1 MKFATRLYVG
11 FGLMITTMTILLL
24 LNISNP
30 TKQNQEMNELVQ
42 EHYEIIKRLHVIRVE
57 TFFLSS
63 DITDASKIDIKG
75 KSVDERL
82 MTINESVN
90 ILKQFNVNE
99 EEKKQLSQ
107 LTRQVEEYEE
117 LFKRM
122 AIVRS
127 MNRELDENTVEKINS
142 SRDSIFNLSTELI
155 SEQEVI
161 MDKTMKNTEERLH
174 LVINVG
180 IASII
185 CGIVIGLVLSIWSIR
200 AITVRLRRV
209 RNVMNSVENGSEQM
223 PRIKIIKKDEIGEIA
238 IAYNQMAASLET
250 HEKKERLYKESIETK
265 NWLKTQLAELSA
277 LAQEVLDITGLG
289 ERYIQALV
297 PTVAASYGVIY
308 IKKEGDRPF
317 LEKLAAYGDHIGRQ
331 RVELGEGLVGQC
343 LLDGKPIRLHDIPD
357 NYIKI
362 SSGLGEAE
370 PRSIIILPIQ
380 LNDEVLAVLEIASI
394 YEFTEFHD
402 ELLQKATEQLGIIL
416 NRIQKQMQ
424 VHQLLEETQTL
435 NDELQSQSEELQL
448 QQEELR
454 TINEE
459 LETQYKQAE
468 QRSEDL
474 QKAKLALEEKTQQL
488 LLSSQY
494 KSEFLA
500 NMSHEL
506 RTPLNSLLIL
516 AQILEENKEGNL
528 TEKQIQYANTIHSS
542 GKDLLDI
549 INEILDISKI
559 ESGKVDPQIS
569 EIDIRGIISLID
581 NQFSAMAEQKG
592 IRFEVSI
599 DEDVP
604 SIIYSDEQ
612 KIYQI
617 LKNLVANALK
627 FTEYGIV
634 KVKAYRYISITNPQR
649 SEFIA
654 FSVTDTGIGIPKE
667 KQELIFEAFQQADGT
682 TSRKYGGTGLG
693 LSISKG
699 LADLLG
705 GIITVN
711 SNQNKGSEFTF
722 ILPLLIGSNETH
734 FIDERKETAAAVES
748 KGIHQMNAEVLEYS
762 GDEPPVFED
771 ELLTANENYLTG
783 KHILLVDDD
792 MRNVFALTTTLESVG
807 IHVHFAENG
816 REAIEVLR
824 KKPNIDL
831 VLMDIMM
838 PEMDGYDAMKKIRE
852 QPVFENLPIIA
863 LTAKAMKDD
872 REKCINAG
880 ASDYISKPVYIE
892 QLLSLLKVWLYQ

>member
-1 MKFATRLYVG
+1 
-11 FGLMITTMTILLL
+11 MTILLL
-24 LNISNP
+24 LNISIP

-42 EHYEIIKRLHVIRVE
+42 ENYEKIKRLHVIRVE

-63 DITDASKIDIKG
+63 EITGPSGKDIESKSIDEK
-75 KSVDERL
+75 L
-82 MTINESVN
+82 MTIDENVS
-90 ILKQFNVNE
+90 ILKQLNTSVQE
-99 EEKKQLSQ
+99 GKELSHLTKQVQ
-107 LTRQVEEYEE
+107 EYAE
-117 LFKRM
+117 LIKRM
-122 AIVRS
+122 SLVKS
-127 MNRELDENTVEKINS
+127 MSGDIDEKSMEIMNS
-142 SRDSIFNLSTELI
+142 SRDSIFNLTTEFI
-155 SEQEVI
+155 NEQEAI
-161 MDKTMKNTEERLH
+161 MDQTMKNTQERLH
-174 LVINVG
+174 LVIKLG

-185 CGIVIGLVLSIWSIR
+185 IGLFIGAVLSIWSIR
-200 AITVRLRRV
+200 AITIRLSRV
-209 RNVMNSVENGSEQM
+209 KNVMNRVENGSEQL

-238 IAYNQMAASLET
+238 IAYNQMAAALES
-250 HEKKERLYKESIETK
+250 HEKKERIYKESIEIK

-277 LAQEVLDITGLG
+277 LAIDVLDLTALG

-297 PTVAASYGVIY
+297 PIVEANYGVIY
-308 IKKEGDRPF
+308 IKKEGDRPS
-317 LEKLAAYGDHIGRQ
+317 LEKLASYGANTGKERI
-331 RVELGEGLVGQC
+331 ECGEGLAGQC
-343 LLDGKPIRLHDIPD
+343 LLDGKPIKLRDIPE

-362 SSGLGEAE
+362 SSGLGETI
-370 PRSIIILPIQ
+370 PRSVMILPIQ
-380 LNDEVLAVLEIASI
+380 LNDEVLAVLEVASI
-394 YEFTEFHD
+394 YDFTEFHE
-402 ELLQKATEQLGIIL
+402 ELLQKATEQLGTIL

-424 VHQLLEETQTL
+424 VHHLLEETQTL

-459 LETQYKQAE
+459 LEIQYKQAE
-468 QRSEDL
+468 QKSKDL
-474 QKAKLALEEKTQQL
+474 QKAKLALEEKTREL

-516 AQILEENKEGNL
+516 SQILEENKEGNL
-528 TEKQIQYANTIHSS
+528 TKKQIQYANTIYSS

-559 ESGKVDPQIS
+559 ESGKVDSQIS
-569 EIDIRGIISLID
+569 EIDIKGILTFI
-581 NQFSAMAEQKG
+581 NHQFTAIAEQKD
-592 IRFEVSI
+592 IQFDVTI
-599 DEDVP
+599 QDDVP
-604 SIIYSDEQ
+604 LIVYSDEQ

-627 FTEYGIV
+627 FTEEGSV
-634 KVKAYRYISITNPQR
+634 KINVFRSISISNLER
-649 SEFIA
+649 NEFIA
-654 FSVTDTGIGIPKE
+654 FSVSDTGIGIPPE

-705 GIITVN
+705 GYITVN
-711 SNQNKGSEFTF
+711 SNEENGSEFTF
-722 ILPLLIGSNETH
+722 FLPAITNMDENVLT
-734 FIDERKETAAAVES
+734 ERKEIAASVES
-748 KGIHQMNAEVLEYS
+748 TVLYPLNDKRDFLDGSVNYEAEIIVEK
-762 GDEPPVFED
+762 EN
-771 ELLTANENYLTG
+771 LLSG

-816 REAIEVLR
+816 REALDILQE
-824 KKPNIDL
+824 KPFVDL
-831 VLMDIMM
+831 ILMDIMM
-838 PEMDGYDAMKKIRE
+838 PEMDGYDAMRKIRE
-852 QPVFENLPIIA
+852 QPQFEKLPIIA

-880 ASDYISKPVYIE
+880 ASDYISKPVNIE

>member
-11 FGLMITTMTILLL
+11 FGLGIMLMTILLL
-24 LNISNP
+24 LNISIP
-30 TKQNQEMNELVQ
+30 TKQNREMNELVQ

-63 DITDASKIDIKG
+63 DISGSSKIDIKG
-75 KSVDERL
+75 NSVDERL
-82 MTINESVN
+82 LTINESVN
-90 ILKQFNVNE
+90 ILKQFKVNE
-99 EEKKQLSQ
+99 KEKEQLHR
-107 LTRQVEEYEE
+107 LTSQVEEYAE
-117 LFKRM
+117 LLKRM
-122 AIVRS
+122 AIVKS
-127 MNRELDENTVEKINS
+127 MNKEVDENTVEKINK

-155 SEQEVI
+155 SEQEII
-161 MDKTMKNTEERLH
+161 MDQTMKNTEERLH
-174 LVINVG
+174 LVIKVG

-185 CGIVIGLVLSIWSIR
+185 SGIVMGMLLSIWSIR
-200 AITVRLRRV
+200 TITMRLRRV
-209 RNVMNSVENGSEQM
+209 KNVMNSVENGSEQL

-238 IAYNQMAASLET
+238 IAYNQMAAALET

-277 LAQEVLDITGLG
+277 LAQDVLDISGLG

-297 PTVAASYGVIY
+297 PIVKASYGVIY
-308 IKKEGDRPF
+308 IKKEGDLPF
-317 LEKLAAYGDHIGRQ
+317 LEKLASYGDKMGRK
-331 RVELGEGLVGQC
+331 RVEYGEGLVGQC
-343 LLDGKPIRLHDIPD
+343 LLDGKPIRLHDIPE

-362 SSGLGEAE
+362 SSGLGESE
-370 PRSIIILPIQ
+370 PRSIMILPIQ

-459 LETQYKQAE
+459 LESQYKQAE

-542 GKDLLDI
+542 GKDLLGI

-569 EIDIRGIISLID
+569 EIDIRGIIFLIN

-592 IRFEVSI
+592 IHFEVSI

-604 SIIYSDEQ
+604 STIYSDEQ

-627 FTEYGIV
+627 FTDEGSVRV
-634 KVKAYRYISITNPQR
+634 KVYRSISTSNPEGLE
-649 SEFIA
+649 SLA
-654 FSVTDTGIGIPKE
+654 FSVSDTGIGIAKE
-667 KQELIFEAFQQADGT
+667 KLELIFEAFQQADGT

-699 LADLLG
+699 LAALLG
-705 GIITVN
+705 GMITVN
-711 SNQNKGSEFTF
+711 SNEDKGSEFIF
-722 ILPLLIGSNETH
+722 ILPVTI
-734 FIDERKETAAAVES
+734 VES
-748 KGIHQMNAEVLEYS
+748 NAATHTTERNEV
-762 GDEPPVFED
+762 
-771 ELLTANENYLTG
+771 
-783 KHILLVDDD
+783 
-792 MRNVFALTTTLESVG
+792 R
-807 IHVHFAENG
+807 
-816 REAIEVLR
+816 
-824 KKPNIDL
+824 
-831 VLMDIMM
+831 
-838 PEMDGYDAMKKIRE
+838 
-852 QPVFENLPIIA
+852 
-863 LTAKAMKDD
+863 
-872 REKCINAG
+872 
-880 ASDYISKPVYIE
+880 
-892 QLLSLLKVWLYQ
+892 QLLRRAGI

>member
-11 FGLMITTMTILLL
+11 FGLGIMMMTILLL
-24 LNISNP
+24 LNISIP

-63 DITDASKIDIKG
+63 DISGSSKIDIKG

-82 MTINESVN
+82 TTINESVN
-90 ILKQFNVNE
+90 ILKQFKVNE
-99 EEKKQLSQ
+99 KEEEQLHR
-107 LTRQVEEYEE
+107 LTRQVEEYAE
-117 LFKRM
+117 LYKRM
-122 AIVRS
+122 ALVKS
-127 MNRELDENTVEKINS
+127 MNSEIDENTVKKINS

-155 SEQEVI
+155 NEQEII
-161 MDKTMKNTEERLH
+161 MDQTMKNTEERLH
-174 LVINVG
+174 FVIKVG
-180 IASII
+180 AASII
-185 CGIVIGLVLSIWSIR
+185 SGIVIGMLLSIWSIR
-200 AITVRLRRV
+200 AITVRLGRV
-209 RNVMNSVENGSEQM
+209 KNVMNSVENGSEQL

-238 IAYNQMAASLET
+238 IAYNQMAAALET

-277 LAQEVLDITGLG
+277 LAQDVLDISGLG
-289 ERYIQALV
+289 ERYIQSLV
-297 PTVAASYGVIY
+297 PIVAASYGVIY
-308 IKKEGDRPF
+308 IKREGDRPYV
-317 LEKLAAYGDHIGRQ
+317 EKLASYGDYMGKQ
-331 RVELGEGLVGQC
+331 RVEYGEGLVGQC
-343 LLDGKPIRLHDIPD
+343 LLDGKPIRLHDIPK

-370 PRSIIILPIQ
+370 PRSIMILPIQ
-380 LNDEVLAVLEIASI
+380 LNGEVLAVLEIASI

-459 LETQYKQAE
+459 LEGQYKQSE

-474 QKAKLALEEKTQQL
+474 QKAKFALEEKTQQL

-542 GKDLLDI
+542 GKDLLGI

-569 EIDIRGIISLID
+569 EIDTRGIISLIN

-592 IRFEVSI
+592 IHFEVSI

-604 SIIYSDEQ
+604 CIIYSDEQ

-627 FTEYGIV
+627 FTVEGSVRV
-634 KVKAYRYISITNPQR
+634 KVYRSISKSHPQR
-649 SEFIA
+649 TESLA
-654 FSVTDTGIGIPKE
+654 FCVSDTGIGIPKE

-699 LADLLG
+699 LAALLG
-705 GIITVN
+705 GSITVN
-711 SNQNKGSEFTF
+711 SNENKGSEFTF
-722 ILPLLIGSNETH
+722 ILPALVELNATH
-734 FIDERKETAAAVES
+734 TIERKEAAAAIES
-748 KGIHQMNAEVLEYS
+748 KGIYQMNDEELQHGGDDHSVLE
-762 GDEPPVFED
+762 E
-771 ELLTANENYLTG
+771 ELIAVRENFLAG

-816 REAIEVLR
+816 REALEVLNE
-824 KKPNIDL
+824 KPMIDL

-852 QPVFENLPIIA
+852 QPALEKLPIIA

-880 ASDYISKPVYIE
+880 ASDYISKPVNIE

>member
-11 FGLMITTMTILLL
+11 FGLMILIMTILLL
-24 LNISNP
+24 LNISIP

-42 EHYEIIKRLHVIRVE
+42 ENYEKIKRLHAIRVE

-63 DITDASKIDIKG
+63 EITGPSGKDIESKSIDEK
-75 KSVDERL
+75 L
-82 MTINESVN
+82 MTIDENVS
-90 ILKQFNVNE
+90 ILKQLNTSVQE
-99 EEKKQLSQ
+99 GKELSHLTKQVQ
-107 LTRQVEEYEE
+107 EYAE
-117 LFKRM
+117 LIKRM
-122 AIVRS
+122 SLVKS
-127 MNRELDENTVEKINS
+127 MSGDIDEKSMEIMNS
-142 SRDSIFNLSTELI
+142 SRDSIFNLTTEFI
-155 SEQEVI
+155 NEQEAI
-161 MDKTMKNTEERLH
+161 MDQTMKNTQERLH
-174 LVINVG
+174 LVIKLG

-185 CGIVIGLVLSIWSIR
+185 IGLFIGAVLSIWSIR
-200 AITVRLRRV
+200 AITIRLSRV
-209 RNVMNSVENGSEQM
+209 KNVMNRVENGSEQL

-238 IAYNQMAASLET
+238 IAYNQMAAALES
-250 HEKKERLYKESIETK
+250 HEKKERIYKESIEIK

-277 LAQEVLDITGLG
+277 LAIDVLDLTALG

-297 PTVAASYGVIY
+297 PIVEANYGVIY
-308 IKKEGDRPF
+308 IKKEGDRPS
-317 LEKLAAYGDHIGRQ
+317 LEKLASYGANTGKERI
-331 RVELGEGLVGQC
+331 ECGEGLAGQC
-343 LLDGKPIRLHDIPD
+343 LLDGKPIKLRDIPE

-362 SSGLGEAE
+362 SSGLGETT
-370 PRSIIILPIQ
+370 PRSVMILPIQ
-380 LNDEVLAVLEIASI
+380 LNDEVLAVLEVASI
-394 YEFTEFHD
+394 YDFTEFHE
-402 ELLQKATEQLGIIL
+402 ELLQKATEQLGTIL

-424 VHQLLEETQTL
+424 VHHLLEETQTL

-459 LETQYKQAE
+459 LEIQYKQAE
-468 QRSEDL
+468 QKSKDL
-474 QKAKLALEEKTQQL
+474 QKAKLALEEKTREL

-516 AQILEENKEGNL
+516 SQILEENKEGNL
-528 TEKQIQYANTIHSS
+528 TKKQIQYANTIYSS

-559 ESGKVDPQIS
+559 ESGKVDSQIS
-569 EIDIRGIISLID
+569 EIDIKGILTFI
-581 NQFSAMAEQKG
+581 NHQFTAIAEQKD
-592 IRFEVSI
+592 IQFDVTI
-599 DEDVP
+599 QDDVP
-604 SIIYSDEQ
+604 LIVYSDEQ

-627 FTEYGIV
+627 FTEEGSV
-634 KVKAYRYISITNPQR
+634 KINVFRSISISNLER
-649 SEFIA
+649 NEFIA
-654 FSVTDTGIGIPKE
+654 FSVSDTGIGIPPE

-705 GIITVN
+705 GYITVN
-711 SNQNKGSEFTF
+711 SNEENGSEFTF
-722 ILPLLIGSNETH
+722 FLPAITNMDENVLT
-734 FIDERKETAAAVES
+734 ERKEIAASVES
-748 KGIHQMNAEVLEYS
+748 TVLYPLNDKRDFLDGSVNYEAEIIVEK
-762 GDEPPVFED
+762 EN
-771 ELLTANENYLTG
+771 LLSG

-816 REAIEVLR
+816 REALDILQE
-824 KKPNIDL
+824 KPFVDL
-831 VLMDIMM
+831 ILMDIMM
-838 PEMDGYDAMKKIRE
+838 PEMDGYDAMRKIRE
-852 QPVFENLPIIA
+852 QPQFEKLPIIA

-880 ASDYISKPVYIE
+880 ASDYISKPVNIE

>member
-11 FGLMITTMTILLL
+11 FSLMIVIMTVLLL
-24 LNISNP
+24 LNISIP
-30 TKQNQEMNELVQ
+30 TKQHQEMNELVQ
-42 EHYEIIKRLHVIRVE
+42 ENYEKIKRLHVIRVE

-63 DITDASKIDIKG
+63 EITGSAGRHIESKSIDEKLVTIDESLEILQQLNTGAEEGDKLSLLVKQVQEYAELIK
-75 KSVDERL
+75 RL
-82 MTINESVN
+82 SLIKNMDGEIDNES
-90 ILKQFNVNE
+90 
-99 EEKKQLSQ
+99 
-107 LTRQVEEYEE
+107 LT
-117 LFKRM
+117 K
-122 AIVRS
+122 
-127 MNRELDENTVEKINS
+127 MNN
-142 SRDSIFNLSTELI
+142 SRDAIFNLTTEFI

-174 LVINVG
+174 LAIKLGV
-180 IASII
+180 ASII
-185 CGIVIGLVLSIWSIR
+185 VGVLIGTILSVWSIR
-200 AITVRLRRV
+200 AITIRLRRV
-209 RNVMNSVENGSEQM
+209 KNVMNSVENGSEHL

-238 IAYNQMAASLET
+238 IAYNQMAAALEL
-250 HEKKERLYKESIETK
+250 HEKKERIYKESIVKK

-277 LAQEVLDITGLG
+277 LAIDVMDLTVLG

-297 PTVAASYGVIY
+297 PTVKANYGAIY
-308 IKKEGDRPF
+308 IKKEGERPV
-317 LEKLAAYGDHIGRQ
+317 LEKLASYGENIGREQ
-331 RVELGEGLVGQC
+331 IQYGEGLVGQC
-343 LLDGKPIRLHDIPD
+343 LIDGRPIKLSEIPP

-362 SSGLGEAE
+362 SSGLGETD
-370 PRSIIILPIQ
+370 PRNLMILPIK

-394 YEFTEFHD
+394 YEFTESHE
-402 ELLQKATEQLGIIL
+402 ELLHKAAEQLGITL

-424 VHQLLEETQTL
+424 VHHLLEETQTL

-459 LETQYKQAE
+459 LEAQYKQAE
-468 QRSEDL
+468 QKSEDL
-474 QKAKLALEEKTQQL
+474 EKAKRELEEKTKQL

-528 TEKQIQYANTIHSS
+528 TEKQIQYAKTIYSS

-559 ESGKVDPQIS
+559 ESGKVESQIS
-569 EIDIRGIISLID
+569 EMNIRNILTSID
-581 NQFSAMAEQKG
+581 NQFSAMAEEKG
-592 IRFEVSI
+592 LQFEVNI
-599 DEDVP
+599 EDNVP
-604 SIIYSDEQ
+604 EMIYSDEQ
-612 KIYQI
+612 KVFQI

-627 FTEYGIV
+627 FTEEGSV
-634 KVKAYRYISITNPQR
+634 HVNVSR
-649 SEFIA
+649 SVSVSKPEHNEFIA
-654 FSVTDTGIGIPKE
+654 FSVSDTGIGIPPE

-699 LADLLG
+699 LAEILG
-705 GIITVN
+705 GYITVD
-711 SNQNKGSEFTF
+711 SNEKGSKFTF
-722 ILPLLIGSNETH
+722 YLPAVVNERH
-734 FIDERKETAAAVES
+734 LQDGREAAAAVES
-748 KGIHQMNAEVLEYS
+748 NFVYPLNQAGTIINEPFHPEGELMVEEEKVL
-762 GDEPPVFED
+762 
-771 ELLTANENYLTG
+771 NG
-783 KHILLVDDD
+783 KHVLLVDDD

-816 REAIEVLR
+816 KEALEILKE
-824 KKPNIDL
+824 KTFIDL

-838 PEMDGYDAMKKIRE
+838 PEMDGYEAMRRIRE
-852 QPVFENLPIIA
+852 QPIYEKLPIIA

-872 REKCINAG
+872 REKCLNAG
-880 ASDYISKPVYIE
+880 ASDYISKPVNIE
-892 QLLSLLKVWLYQ
+892 QLLSLLKVWLYE

>member
-11 FGLMITTMTILLL
+11 FGLMILIMTILLL
-24 LNISNP
+24 LNISIP

-42 EHYEIIKRLHVIRVE
+42 ENYEKIKRLHVIRVE

-63 DITDASKIDIKG
+63 EITGPSGKDIESKSIDEK
-75 KSVDERL
+75 L
-82 MTINESVN
+82 MTIDENVS
-90 ILKQFNVNE
+90 ILKQLNTSVQE
-99 EEKKQLSQ
+99 GKELSHLTKQVQ
-107 LTRQVEEYEE
+107 EYAE
-117 LFKRM
+117 LIKRM
-122 AIVRS
+122 SLVKS
-127 MNRELDENTVEKINS
+127 MSGDIDEKSMEIMNS
-142 SRDSIFNLSTELI
+142 SRDSIFNLTTEFI
-155 SEQEVI
+155 NEQEAI
-161 MDKTMKNTEERLH
+161 MDQTMKNTQERLH
-174 LVINVG
+174 LVIRLG

-185 CGIVIGLVLSIWSIR
+185 IGLFIGAVLSIWSIR
-200 AITVRLRRV
+200 AITIRLSRV
-209 RNVMNSVENGSEQM
+209 KNVMNRVENGSEQL

-238 IAYNQMAASLET
+238 IAYNQMAAALES
-250 HEKKERLYKESIETK
+250 HEKKERIYKESIEIK

-277 LAQEVLDITGLG
+277 LAIDVLDLTTLG

-297 PTVAASYGVIY
+297 PIVEANYGVIY
-308 IKKEGDRPF
+308 IKKEGDRPS
-317 LEKLAAYGDHIGRQ
+317 LEKLASYGANTGKERI
-331 RVELGEGLVGQC
+331 ECGEGLAGQC
-343 LLDGKPIRLHDIPD
+343 LLDGKPIKLRDIPE

-362 SSGLGEAE
+362 SSGLGETT
-370 PRSIIILPIQ
+370 PRSVMILPIQ
-380 LNDEVLAVLEIASI
+380 LNDEVLAVLEVASI
-394 YEFTEFHD
+394 YDFTEFHE
-402 ELLQKATEQLGIIL
+402 ELLQKATEQLGTIL

-424 VHQLLEETQTL
+424 VHHLLEETQTL

-459 LETQYKQAE
+459 LEIQYKQAE
-468 QRSEDL
+468 QKSKDL
-474 QKAKLALEEKTQQL
+474 QKAKLALEEKTREL

-516 AQILEENKEGNL
+516 SQILEENKEGNL
-528 TEKQIQYANTIHSS
+528 TKKQIQYANTIYSS

-559 ESGKVDPQIS
+559 ESGKVDSQIS
-569 EIDIRGIISLID
+569 EIDIKGILTFI
-581 NQFSAMAEQKG
+581 NHQFTAIAEQKD
-592 IRFEVSI
+592 IKFDVTI
-599 DEDVP
+599 QDDVP
-604 SIIYSDEQ
+604 LIVYSDEQ

-627 FTEYGIV
+627 FTEEGSV
-634 KVKAYRYISITNPQR
+634 KINVFRSISISNLER
-649 SEFIA
+649 NEFIA
-654 FSVTDTGIGIPKE
+654 FSVSDTGIGIPPE

-705 GIITVN
+705 GYITVN
-711 SNQNKGSEFTF
+711 SNEENGSEFTF
-722 ILPLLIGSNETH
+722 FLPAITNMDENVLT
-734 FIDERKETAAAVES
+734 ERKEIAASVES
-748 KGIHQMNAEVLEYS
+748 TVLYPLNDKRDLLDGSVNYEAEIIVEK
-762 GDEPPVFED
+762 EN
-771 ELLTANENYLTG
+771 LLSG

-816 REAIEVLR
+816 REALDILQE
-824 KKPNIDL
+824 KPFVDL
-831 VLMDIMM
+831 ILMDIMM
-838 PEMDGYDAMKKIRE
+838 PEMDGYDAMRKIRE
-852 QPVFENLPIIA
+852 QPQFKKLPIIA

-880 ASDYISKPVYIE
+880 ASDYISKPVNIE

>member
-11 FGLMITTMTILLL
+11 FGLMISIMTILLL
-24 LNISNP
+24 LNISIP

-42 EHYEIIKRLHVIRVE
+42 EHYEIIKRLHIIRLE

-63 DITDASKIDIKG
+63 DFTGTFKMDIEG
-75 KSVDERL
+75 KSIDERL
-82 MTINESVN
+82 ITINETVN
-90 ILKQFNVNE
+90 ILKQFNLSE
-99 EEKKQLSQ
+99 KEEKKLS
-107 LTRQVEEYEE
+107 LLIRQVEEYAEI
-117 LFKRM
+117 FKRM
-122 AIVRS
+122 AVVQS
-127 MNRELDENTVEKINS
+127 MNTNIDSSTLEKINQ
-142 SRDSIFNLSTELI
+142 SRDSIFSLTTELI
-155 SEQEVI
+155 DEQEVI
-161 MDKTMKNTEERLH
+161 MDQTMRNTEERLH
-174 LVINVG
+174 LVIKLG

-185 CGIVIGLVLSIWSIR
+185 IGIVIGMALSIWSIR
-200 AITVRLRRV
+200 AITRRLQRV
-209 RNVMNSVENGSEQM
+209 KNVMNSVENGSEQL

-238 IAYNQMAASLET
+238 IAYNQMAAALEN

-277 LAQEVLDITGLG
+277 LAQDVLDLTGLG

-297 PTVAASYGVIY
+297 PSVDASYGVIY
-308 IKKEGDRPF
+308 IKKEEDRPY
-317 LEKLAAYGDHIGRQ
+317 LEKLASYGDSMGRQ
-331 RVELGEGLVGQC
+331 RIEYGEGLVGQC
-343 LLDGKPIRLHDIPD
+343 LLDGKPIKLDNIPE

-362 SSGLGEAE
+362 SSGLGEFN
-370 PRSIIILPIQ
+370 PRMLMILPIQ
-380 LNDEVLAVLEIASI
+380 LNDEVLAVLEIASM
-394 YEFTEFHD
+394 YEFTDFHN

-459 LETQYKQAE
+459 LEMQYKQAE

-474 QKAKLALEEKTQQL
+474 QKAKLELEEKTQQL

-528 TEKQIQYANTIHSS
+528 TEKQIQYANTIYSS
-542 GKDLLDI
+542 GKDLLEI

-559 ESGKVDPQIS
+559 ESGKVDIQIS
-569 EIDIRGIISLID
+569 EIDIRGIISLIN
-581 NQFSAMAEQKG
+581 NQFSAVAEQKG
-592 IRFEVSI
+592 IHFGISI

-604 SIIYSDEQ
+604 SIIFSDEQ
-612 KIYQI
+612 KVYQI

-627 FTEYGIV
+627 FTEEGSVRV
-634 KVKAYRYISITNPQR
+634 KVYRSISITNPER

-654 FSVTDTGIGIPKE
+654 FSVSDTGIGIPKE

-705 GIITVN
+705 GIITVS
-711 SNQNKGSEFTF
+711 SNEDKGSEFTF
-722 ILPLLIGSNETH
+722 ILPAIAEPNNIHTIEG
-734 FIDERKETAAAVES
+734 KEAAAAVEP
-748 KGIHQMNAEVLEYS
+748 KGIYHM
-762 GDEPPVFED
+762 
-771 ELLTANENYLTG
+771 NENEISTIEEDTFDLEAELSAAKENLLSG

-807 IHVHFAENG
+807 MHVHFAENG
-816 REAIEVLR
+816 KEALEVLR
-824 KKPNIDL
+824 EKPVIDL

-852 QPVFENLPIIA
+852 QQEFENLPIIA

-880 ASDYISKPVYIE
+880 ASDYISKPVNIE